1 MGRIIDVV
9 YNATSNELGRTK
21 TLVKGCIVQVD
32 ATPFKHWFYR
42 RRGVLLGKRK
52 VTGKPAA
59 EEGKKK
65 KNLTV
70 PQKETAAQK
79 KNHIGAYRYGKEV
92 KEIKNPSKYILKKW
106 ASRRGDVDV
115 EKSLES
121 QFRAS
126 RLLAKITS
134 RPGQVGRA
142 DGKILE
148 GKELEF
154 YAKKLDRK
162 KINNNW
168 HKHILR
174 GTLPP

>member
-9 YNATSNELGRTK
+9 YNATSNELVRTK

-42 RRGVLLGKRK
+42 RHGVLLGKRK

-79 KNHIGAYRYGKEV
+79 KNHIGAYRYGK
-92 KEIKNPSKYILKKW
+92 
-106 ASRRGDVDV
+106 
-115 EKSLES
+115 
-121 QFRAS
+121 
-126 RLLAKITS
+126 
-134 RPGQVGRA
+134 
-142 DGKILE
+142 
-148 GKELEF
+148 
-154 YAKKLDRK
+154 KLDRK
-162 KINNNW
+162 KKKTINDI
-168 HKHILR
+168 KGYCAISSAA
-174 GTLPP
+174 TLNSVETNLSGLPK